1 MNMAHQLIS
10 TKIIEEYHNLEE
22 LREREAE
29 EAWES
34 DEDSSLGSGS
44 NLDEVAD
51 LDPPVIS
58 PPSDAPVAA
67 NPAEPEK
74 TPDVAT
80 TESVPAKIP
89 TQENVAEKVE
99 EEVKKEVEA
108 PA

>member
-34 DEDSSLGSGS
+34 DEDSSLGTGS
-44 NLDEVAD
+44 NVDEVAD

-58 PPSDAPVAA
+58 PPSDAPAAA
-67 NPAEPEK
+67 NPVEPEK

-80 TESVPAKIP
+80 TDSIPAKTP
-89 TQENVAEKVE
+89 TIENLQAKVE

-108 PA
+108 IV